1 METIKPGKHRVPVV
15 RMDST
20 DLYGDEVTGG
30 YIYEVS
36 QGGETFGERRCFKY
50 PNASEIRPEQ
60 IEYIR
65 YYDDGF
71 RKLMR
76 QATFA
81 KGYSAWI
88 DVDSFID
95 EILVQEA
102 CKNSD
107 AYGWSSFFFK
117 DRLGRLNA
125 GPVWDFDQALCNSTF
140 SEGNITNEWQIEKGY
155 WEVPFFWKKLFHEFN
170 FRRRL
175 SDRWFELRSG
185 PFHTDSVMN
194 VIDGWAVLLAE
205 AQARNFTRWP
215 ILGRELWR
223 SLPGWSER
231 DTYEHE
237 LEYMKQYLRWRLEWI
252 DSELRETS
260 GTESPAVSGK
270 PAAIR
275 IKAAPNPFRSGTTI
289 RCSGPLKGSSELI
302 VYNLLGR
309 KVAAMKLQP
318 DSYGAGTAR
327 WDGRDGR
334 GNAVAAGIYI
344 LQLSGNGEKPAAER
358 IFKY

>member
-1 METIKPGKHRVPVV
+1 
-15 RMDST
+15 
-20 DLYGDEVTGG
+20 
-30 YIYEVS
+30 
-36 QGGETFGERRCFKY
+36 
-50 PNASEIRPEQ
+50 
-60 IEYIR
+60 
-65 YYDDGF
+65 
-71 RKLMR
+71 
-76 QATFA
+76 
-81 KGYSAWI
+81 
-88 DVDSFID
+88 
-95 EILVQEA
+95 
-102 CKNSD
+102 
-107 AYGWSSFFFK
+107 
-117 DRLGRLNA
+117 
-125 GPVWDFDQALCNSTF
+125 
-140 SEGNITNEWQIEKGY
+140 
-155 WEVPFFWKKLFHEFN
+155 LFHEFN